1 MPDFEAQYRLVE
13 AILRVDLT
21 EAQIFE
27 GLKEKELIK
36 VERRLK
42 FVLHPDKNT
51 HINAKDAF
59 QRMCNCISRWK
70 SKRKSSS
77 SLLLLKHTFYTV
89 IASAEKT
96 FARVC
101 KTIATFF

>member
-1 MPDFEAQYRLVE
+1 M
-13 AILRVDLT
+13 
-21 EAQIFE
+21 
-27 GLKEKELIK
+27 K

-77 SLLLLKHTFYTV
+77 SLLLLKNTYHTFMAYT
-89 IASAEKT
+89 E
-96 FARVC
+96 
-101 KTIATFF
+101 KTIARVYKIFASLF